1 MRGGPWR
8 GRKWR
13 RATTGRHGGV
23 ALGRHSRD
31 LSALVVAVGLAGCAW
46 DSMED
51 SDGDDEAPASDRE
64 EADAQDPD

>member
-1 MRGGPWR
+1 
-8 GRKWR
+8 
-13 RATTGRHGGV
+13 
-23 ALGRHSRD
+23 